1 MGLQCFQKPGRA
13 GDFRRLTFQRQ
24 CRDATG
30 KFRYRLMLHFRG
42 QKWHQYFSHLAG
54 EALFQRAQCFGKA
67 TRQQQSL
74 FARKCGTQRLDFRFM
89 FTQETRLFSLVKHLC
104 FPVAIFT
111 ACLESRAFF
120 FLQRDH
126 CGHFRLL
133 LPHCGRL
140 FRSLARYGCQRFW
153 RNRRGNDLNRLIV
166 NMVGREVSQI
176 SADGKR
182 AHSQAAFSSGMAD
195 AFAGSA
201 SRPEA
206 VS

>member
-1 MGLQCFQKPGRA
+1 MMRLMVVMPAPANNDDLALRFGLNVHFTAAFSSSRSGAMRVSEHPFAKGKGKFVRCRLWKAATGGQKHPMGLQCFQKPGRA

-89 FTQETRLFSLVKHLC
+89 FTQETRL
-104 FPVAIFT
+104 
-111 ACLESRAFF
+111 
-120 FLQRDH
+120 
-126 CGHFRLL
+126 
-133 LPHCGRL
+133 
-140 FRSLARYGCQRFW
+140 
-153 RNRRGNDLNRLIV
+153 
-166 NMVGREVSQI
+166 
-176 SADGKR
+176 
-182 AHSQAAFSSGMAD
+182 
-195 AFAGSA
+195 SA
-201 SRPEA
+201 S
-206 VS
+206 